1 MADQRIRRTVVTKLG
16 LCFAFEFGDDVQ
28 RQYLAELDAPL
39 VERVDVPYRAL
50 SEDAVL
56 VEGHELAERCG
67 RQPRQ
72 QKRVGRP
79 VPHEGAMGHE
89 PIRRS
94 LAADLLSRL
103 AKGERFT
110 LGEDVR
116 QQHVM
121 LLPQGIEWL
130 TEGDE
135 IAGDQPGS
143 LMNELIEGVLAI
155 GAGLTPIDGAGVMCD

>member
-1 MADQRIRRTVVTKLG
+1 MADQRICRTVVTKLG

-116 QQHVM
+116 QQHDM
-121 LLPQGIEWL
+121 LL
-130 TEGDE
+130 
-135 IAGDQPGS
+135 A
-143 LMNELIEGVLAI
+143 NVLAQ
-155 GAGLTPIDGAGVMCD
+155 GEALAFGKTAEEVRSEGSPAACHAAA